1 MKSKSIFIKGIKVH
15 PFPSDSSLLEYVEE
29 HKGIL
34 VAINAE
40 KILHANEQIQDIVNR
55 NIGYCDGI
63 GAVMAARSRGCRQDR
78 GMRTVVEDYNSSV
91 SKRKNLLLGRE

>member
-1 MKSKSIFIKGIKVH
+1 MNDNRIQLNGIKVH

-40 KILHANEQIQDIVNR
+40 KILHANEQIQNIVNR

-63 GAVMAARSRGCRQDR
+63 GAVMCGSTEPWMPSRSRDANCG
-78 GMRTVVEDYNSSV
+78 
-91 SKRKNLLLGRE
+91 

>member
-40 KILHANEQIQDIVNR
+40 KIDVYKRQPDIRISLRVATYLESTR
-55 NIGYCDGI
+55 N
-63 GAVMAARSRGCRQDR
+63 Q
-78 GMRTVVEDYNSSV
+78 
-91 SKRKNLLLGRE
+91 

>member
-55 NIGYCDGI
+55 NI
-63 GAVMAARSRGCRQDR
+63 
-78 GMRTVVEDYNSSV
+78 
-91 SKRKNLLLGRE
+91 

>member
-1 MKSKSIFIKGIKVH
+1 MNDNRIQLNGIKVH

-55 NIGYCDGI
+55 NIGYCDG
-63 GAVMAARSRGCRQDR
+63 GSTEPWMPSRSRDANCG
-78 GMRTVVEDYNSSV
+78 
-91 SKRKNLLLGRE
+91 

>member
-63 GAVMAARSRGCRQDR
+63 GAVMAVRQPWMPSRSRDANCG
-78 GMRTVVEDYNSSV
+78 
-91 SKRKNLLLGRE
+91 

>member
-1 MKSKSIFIKGIKVH
+1 MNDNRIQLNGIKVH

-63 GAVMAARSRGCRQDR
+63 GAAARSRGCRQDR

>member
-1 MKSKSIFIKGIKVH
+1 MNDNRIQLNGIKVH

-40 KILHANEQIQDIVNR
+40 KIL
-55 NIGYCDGI
+55 
-63 GAVMAARSRGCRQDR
+63 QDR
-78 GMRTVVEDYNSSV
+78 PPPPAGGTAP
-91 SKRKNLLLGRE
+91 G

>member
-1 MKSKSIFIKGIKVH
+1 MWRN
-15 PFPSDSSLLEYVEE
+15 

-40 KILHANEQIQDIVNR
+40 KILHANEQIQNIVNR

-63 GAVMAARSRGCRQDR
+63 GAVMAVRQHGARGCRQDR

>member
-1 MKSKSIFIKGIKVH
+1 MNDNRIQLNGIKVH

-40 KILHANEQIQDIVNR
+40 KILHANEQIQNIVNR
-55 NIGYCDGI
+55 NI
-63 GAVMAARSRGCRQDR
+63 
-78 GMRTVVEDYNSSV
+78 
-91 SKRKNLLLGRE
+91 